1 MIYTAIMGHGT
12 VGSGVAELL
21 INHEKMINQKIRD
34 EIKIKYILDLRE
46 FKNLEYSSLF
56 TKNFEDILNDN
67 EVKIVAEVMGGINP
81 AYDYVKKCLESGKS
95 VVTSNKEL
103 VAEKGAELLKIAE
116 ENNVNFLFEAS
127 VGGGIPILRPMA
139 QCLAANS
146 INTVTGILNG
156 TTNYILNKMIMDN
169 MDFESALKLAQ
180 DKGFAERNPAADIE
194 GGDACRKICILGSLA
209 FGKHIY
215 PKQVKTEGITEITL
229 KDVEFAEAFGYSV
242 KLICIARDNHNGKV
256 SASVRPTFVSKDNIL
271 SSVNGVFNA
280 ITVNADCT
288 GDVMFYGK
296 GAGKMPTASA
306 VCADII
312 DCAKHLNAKKYLYW
326 EDGFDGYVEER
337 EFENQFYVYAFS
349 SDFDLLL
356 KSFEEEFPETKQVI
370 KNKYSG
376 EIAFIT
382 KKDFESKIRSKINKL
397 NAEKIK
403 VMPTLH

>member
-1 MIYTAIMGHGT
+1 MIYIAIMGHGT

-21 INHEKMINQKIRD
+21 INHEKMINQKIRN

-56 TKNFEDILNDN
+56 TKNFEDILNDKD
-67 EVKIVAEVMGGINP
+67 VKIVAEVMGGINP

-194 GGDACRKICILGSLA
+194 GGDACRKICILASLA

-215 PKQVKTEGITEITL
+215 PKQVKTEGIKEITL

-312 DCAKHLNAKKYLYW
+312 DCAKHLNAKKYLSW

-337 EFENQFYVYAFS
+337 DFENQFYVYAFS

-382 KKDFESKIRSKINKL
+382 NKDFESKIRSKINKL

>member
-56 TKNFEDILNDN
+56 TKNFEDILNDK

-337 EFENQFYVYAFS
+337 DFENQFYVYAFS

>member
-67 EVKIVAEVMGGINP
+67 DVKIVAEVMGGINP

-312 DCAKHLNAKKYLYW
+312 DCAKHLNAKKYLSW

-337 EFENQFYVYAFS
+337 DFENQFYVYAFS

>member
-67 EVKIVAEVMGGINP
+67 EIKIVAEVMGGINP

-337 EFENQFYVYAFS
+337 DFENQFYVYAFS

>member
-67 EVKIVAEVMGGINP
+67 EIKIVAEVMGGINP

-95 VVTSNKEL
+95 IVTSNKEL

-312 DCAKHLNAKKYLYW
+312 DCAKHLNAKKYLSW

-337 EFENQFYVYAFS
+337 DFENQFYVFAFS

-382 KKDFESKIRSKINKL
+382 NKDFESKIRSKINKL

>member
-337 EFENQFYVYAFS
+337 DFENQFYVYAFS

>member
-256 SASVRPTFVSKDNIL
+256 SASVRPTFISKDNIL

-337 EFENQFYVYAFS
+337 DFENQFYVYAFS

>member
-56 TKNFEDILNDN
+56 TKNFEDILNDY

-337 EFENQFYVYAFS
+337 DFENQFYVYAFS

-382 KKDFESKIRSKINKL
+382 NKDFESKIRSKINKL

>member
-67 EVKIVAEVMGGINP
+67 DVKIVAEVMGGINP

-337 EFENQFYVYAFS
+337 DFENQFYVYAFS

>member
-127 VGGGIPILRPMA
+127 VGGGIPILRPIA

-337 EFENQFYVYAFS
+337 DFENQFYVYAFS

>member
-242 KLICIARDNHNGKV
+242 KLICIARDNHNSKV

-337 EFENQFYVYAFS
+337 DFENQFYVYAFS

>member
-67 EVKIVAEVMGGINP
+67 EIKIVAEVMGGINP

-242 KLICIARDNHNGKV
+242 KLICIARDNHNGNV

-337 EFENQFYVYAFS
+337 DFENQFYVYAFS

>member
-337 EFENQFYVYAFS
+337 DFENQFYVYAFS

-382 KKDFESKIRSKINKL
+382 NKDFESKIRSKINKL